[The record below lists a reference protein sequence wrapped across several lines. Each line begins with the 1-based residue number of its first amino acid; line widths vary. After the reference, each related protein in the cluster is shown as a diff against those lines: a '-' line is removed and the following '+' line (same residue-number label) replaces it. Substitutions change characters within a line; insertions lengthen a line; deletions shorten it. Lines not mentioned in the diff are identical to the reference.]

1 VKKVKDNLYVIQGG
15 GNSSVIIGQ
24 NGVIVVDAKT
34 TLPAGKGVVDEVAK
48 LTKKPITTAIP
59 THSDGDHVNGLPA
72 FPKGVTIIAHKNDK
86 KEIEQAQA
94 AGARGGARR
103 AVQGVSAEQGHDR
116 DAGNGRE
123 QRREADADSRRQPA
137 YERRLGRISTE
148 IK

>member
-1 VKKVKDNLYVIQGG
+1 VKKVKDNLYVIQGGG

-94 AGARGGARR
+94 AGACGGAPSKEYLPNKVVTGTQEMDVNDGANRR
-103 AVQGVSAEQGHDR
+103 
-116 DAGNGRE
+116 
-123 QRREADADSRRQPA
+123 
-137 YERRLGRISTE
+137 
-148 IK
+148 